1 MQSFRKTGQ
10 AMHGHDHGPTIYREF
25 WVTSNDLEGKFI
37 FLVES
42 FIEIYTLH
50 FIYVQHPV
58 CSCRKMAN
66 IRNYF
71 FTNERRVF
79 EARTLIG
86 QK

>member
-1 MQSFRKTGQ
+1 MYTLN
-10 AMHGHDHGPTIYREF
+10 HGHDHGPTIYLEF

-79 EARTLIG
+79 EARALIG